1 MILICK
7 FLSFILS
14 LRGFLSRSKNC
25 VYALLFLVFFFNSF
39 NSFAQETVTPRIVKK
54 IPHDSKAFTQGFIVD
69 EGVFYESTGLYG
81 NSSLR
86 KYNAYSGKLI
96 RKILLEDK
104 FFAEGLTLLND
115 KLYQLTWKS
124 GIMFV
129 YDKTTFE
136 IEKILRY
143 SGDGWGLTNNKKY
156 LVMSDGSN
164 ILKFRDP
171 RTLRT
176 IRSIAITDN
185 GVPVNNLNELEF
197 VGSEIWA
204 NIWKSDLVAC
214 IDSATGELVRWI
226 DFSSISERTGSEDVL
241 NGIAYDKDEDHI
253 FVTGKFWDAIYEISI
268 NGL

>member
-7 FLSFILS
+7 FLSPYSFLLRFLTCTKSHIYS
-14 LRGFLSRSKNC
+14 LVLLGFLVND
-25 VYALLFLVFFFNSF
+25 FH
-39 NSFAQETVTPRIVKK
+39 SFAQETVIPRIVKK

-69 EGVFYESTGLYG
+69 KGVFYESTGLYG

-86 KYNAYSGKLI
+86 EYNAYSGKLI
-96 RKILLEDK
+96 RKISLEDK

-124 GIMFV
+124 GMMFV
-129 YDKTTFE
+129 YDKKTFE

-143 SGDGWGLTNNKKY
+143 SGEGWGLTNSDKY
-156 LVMSDGSN
+156 LVMSNGSN

-171 RTLRT
+171 KTLR
-176 IRSIAITDN
+176 IVRSIAVTHN
-185 GVPVNNLNELEF
+185 GLPVKNLNELEF
-197 VGSEIWA
+197 VGNEIWA

-214 IDSATGELVRWI
+214 INSETGKLVRWI
-226 DFSSISERTGSEDVL
+226 DFTSISEKIGDEDVL
-241 NGIAYDKDEDHI
+241 NGIAYDKEEDKI
-253 FVTGKFWDAIYEISI
+253 YVTGKFWNSIYEVSF

>member
-14 LRGFLSRSKNC
+14 LIRFLSCSKNH
-25 VYALLFLVFFFNSF
+25 VYALILLVFSFNGF

-69 EGVFYESTGLYG
+69 KGVFYESTGLYG

-86 KYNAYSGKLI
+86 EYNAYSGKLI
-96 RKILLEDK
+96 RKISLEDK

-124 GIMFV
+124 GMMFV
-129 YDKTTFE
+129 YDKKTFE

-143 SGDGWGLTNNKKY
+143 SGEGWGLTNSDKY
-156 LVMSDGSN
+156 LVMSNGSN

-171 RTLRT
+171 KTLR
-176 IRSIAITDN
+176 IVRSIAVTHN
-185 GVPVNNLNELEF
+185 GLPVKNLNELEF
-197 VGSEIWA
+197 VGNEIWA

-214 IDSATGELVRWI
+214 INSETGKLVRWI
-226 DFSSISERTGSEDVL
+226 DFTSISEKIGDEDVL
-241 NGIAYDKDEDHI
+241 NGIAYDKEEDKI
-253 FVTGKFWDAIYEISI
+253 YVTGKFWNSIYEVSF

>member
-1 MILICK
+1 M
-7 FLSFILS
+7 
-14 LRGFLSRSKNC
+14 
-25 VYALLFLVFFFNSF
+25 
-39 NSFAQETVTPRIVKK
+39 
-54 IPHDSKAFTQGFIVD
+54 
-69 EGVFYESTGLYG
+69 
-81 NSSLR
+81 
-86 KYNAYSGKLI
+86 I

-143 SGDGWGLTNNKKY
+143 SGEGWGLTNNDKY

-171 RTLRT
+171 KTLRI
-176 IRSIAITDN
+176 IRSIAVTHN
-185 GVPVNNLNELEF
+185 GLPVNNLNELEF
-197 VGSEIWA
+197 VGNEIWA

-214 IDSATGELVRWI
+214 INSDTGKLVRWI
-226 DFSSISERTGSEDVL
+226 DFTSMSEKTGDEDVL
-241 NGIAYDKDEDHI
+241 NGIAYDKGKDQI
-253 FVTGKFWDAIYEISI
+253 FVTGKFWNAIYEVSFK
-268 NGL
+268 GP

>member
-14 LRGFLSRSKNC
+14 LIRFLSCSKNH
-25 VYALLFLVFFFNSF
+25 VYALILLVFSFNGF
-39 NSFAQETVTPRIVKK
+39 NSFAQETVIPRIVKK

-69 EGVFYESTGLYG
+69 KGVFYESTGLYG

-86 KYNAYSGKLI
+86 EYNAYSGKLI
-96 RKILLEDK
+96 RKISLEDK
-104 FFAEGLTLLND
+104 FFAEGLTLFNGR
-115 KLYQLTWKS
+115 LYQLTWKS
-124 GIMFV
+124 GVMFV

-136 IEKILRY
+136 IIKILSY
-143 SGDGWGLTNNKKY
+143 NGEGWGLTSNNKY

-171 RTLRT
+171 STLRV
-176 IRSIAITDN
+176 IRSIAITYN
-185 GVPVNNLNELEF
+185 GLPVNNLNELEF
-197 VGSEIWA
+197 VGNEIWA

-226 DFSSISERTGSEDVL
+226 DFSSISERNGAEDVL
-241 NGIAYDKDEDHI
+241 NGIAYDKVEDRI
-253 FVTGKFWDAIYEISI
+253 FVTGKFWNSIYEVSI
-268 NGL
+268 QEQ

>member
-54 IPHDSKAFTQGFIVD
+54 IPHDSNAFTQGFIVD
-69 EGVFYESTGLYG
+69 KGVFYESTGLYG
-81 NSSLR
+81 SSSLQ

-96 RKILLEDK
+96 KKISLEDK

-124 GIMFV
+124 GVMFV

-143 SGDGWGLTNNKKY
+143 GGEGWGLTHNDKY
-156 LVMSDGSN
+156 LVMSNGSN
-164 ILKFRDP
+164 TLKFRDP
-171 RTLRT
+171 KTLRL
-176 IRSIAITDN
+176 IRSISVTHN
-185 GVPVNNLNELEF
+185 GLPVKNLNELEF
-197 VGSEIWA
+197 IGNEIWA

-214 IDSATGELVRWI
+214 INSDTGKLVRWI
-226 DFSSISERTGSEDVL
+226 DFTSISEKTGDEDVL
-241 NGIAYDKDEDHI
+241 NGIAYDKEKDKI
-253 FVTGKFWDAIYEISI
+253 FVTGKFWNSIYEVSL
-268 NGL
+268 N

>member
-54 IPHDSKAFTQGFIVD
+54 IPHDSNAFTQGFIVD
-69 EGVFYESTGLYG
+69 KGVFYESTGLYG
-81 NSSLR
+81 SSSLR

-96 RKILLEDK
+96 KKISLEDK

-124 GIMFV
+124 GVMFV

-143 SGDGWGLTNNKKY
+143 GGEGWGLTHNDKY

-164 ILKFRDP
+164 TLKFRDP
-171 RTLRT
+171 KTLRL
-176 IRSIAITDN
+176 IRSISVTHN
-185 GVPVNNLNELEF
+185 GLPVKNLNELEF
-197 VGSEIWA
+197 IGNEIWA

-214 IDSATGELVRWI
+214 INSDTGKLVRWI
-226 DFSSISERTGSEDVL
+226 DFTSISEKTGDEDVL
-241 NGIAYDKDEDHI
+241 NGIAYDKEKDKI
-253 FVTGKFWDAIYEISI
+253 FVTGKFWNSIYEVSL
-268 NGL
+268 N

>member
-14 LRGFLSRSKNC
+14 LRGFSSLSKNC

-54 IPHDSKAFTQGFIVD
+54 IPHDSNAFTQGFIVD
-69 EGVFYESTGLYG
+69 KGVFYESTGLYG

-96 RKILLEDK
+96 RKISLDDK

-124 GIMFV
+124 GVMFV

-143 SGDGWGLTNNKKY
+143 GGEGWGLTHNDKY
-156 LVMSDGSN
+156 LVMSNGSN
-164 ILKFRDP
+164 TLKFRDP
-171 RTLRT
+171 KTLRL
-176 IRSIAITDN
+176 IRSISVTHN
-185 GVPVNNLNELEF
+185 GLPVKNLNELEF
-197 VGSEIWA
+197 IGNEIWA

-214 IDSATGELVRWI
+214 INSDTGKLVRWI
-226 DFSSISERTGSEDVL
+226 DFTSISEKTGDEDVL
-241 NGIAYDKDEDHI
+241 NGIAYDKEKDKI
-253 FVTGKFWDAIYEISI
+253 FITGKFWNSIYEVSF

>member
-54 IPHDSKAFTQGFIVD
+54 IPHDSNAFTQGFIVD
-69 EGVFYESTGLYG
+69 KGVFYESTGLYG
-81 NSSLR
+81 KSSLR

-96 RKILLEDK
+96 KKISLEDK

-124 GIMFV
+124 GVMFV

-136 IEKILRY
+136 IEKILQY
-143 SGDGWGLTNNKKY
+143 GGEGWGLTHNDKY
-156 LVMSDGSN
+156 LVMSNGSN
-164 ILKFRDP
+164 TLKFRDP
-171 RTLRT
+171 KTLRL
-176 IRSIAITDN
+176 IRSISVTHN
-185 GVPVNNLNELEF
+185 GLPVKNLNELEF
-197 VGSEIWA
+197 IGNEIWA

-214 IDSATGELVRWI
+214 INSDTGKLVRWI
-226 DFSSISERTGSEDVL
+226 DFTSISEKTGDEDVL
-241 NGIAYDKDEDHI
+241 NGIAYDKEKDKI
-253 FVTGKFWDAIYEISI
+253 FVTGKFWNSIYEVSL
-268 NGL
+268 N

>member
-1 MILICK
+1 MTSICK
-7 FLSFILS
+7 FLSFVFFL
-14 LRGFLSRSKNC
+14 LRFSARSKSH
-25 VYALLFLVFFFNSF
+25 VFAATLLLFFLNFFTSF
-39 NSFAQETVTPRIVKK
+39 SQETVKPQIVKK
-54 IPHDSKAFTQGFIVD
+54 IPHDIKAFTQGFIVD
-69 EGVFYESTGLYG
+69 RGIFYESTGLYG

-86 KYNAYSGKLI
+86 KYNAHSGKLI

-176 IRSIAITDN
+176 IRSIAITYN

-214 IDSATGELVRWI
+214 IDSITGELVRWI

-241 NGIAYDKDEDHI
+241 NGIAYDKVEGRI
-253 FVTGKFWDAIYEISI
+253 FVTGKFWDAIYEVSI
-268 NGL
+268 NEL

>member
-54 IPHDSKAFTQGFIVD
+54 IPHDSNAFTQGFIVD
-69 EGVFYESTGLYG
+69 KGVFYESTGLYG

-96 RKILLEDK
+96 RKISLDDK

-124 GIMFV
+124 GIIFV
-129 YDKTTFE
+129 YDKMTFE

-143 SGDGWGLTNNKKY
+143 NGQGWGLTNNDKY
-156 LVMSDGSN
+156 LVMSNGSN
-164 ILKFRDP
+164 TLKFRDP
-171 RTLRT
+171 KTLRL
-176 IRSIAITDN
+176 IRSISVTHN
-185 GVPVNNLNELEF
+185 GLPVKNLNELEF
-197 VGSEIWA
+197 VRNEIWA

-214 IDSATGELVRWI
+214 INSDTGKLVRWI
-226 DFSSISERTGSEDVL
+226 DFTSISEKTGDEDVL
-241 NGIAYDKDEDHI
+241 NGIAYDKEKDKI
-253 FVTGKFWDAIYEISI
+253 FVTGKFWNSIYEVSL
-268 NGL
+268 N

>member
-54 IPHDSKAFTQGFIVD
+54 IPHDSNAFTQGFIVD
-69 EGVFYESTGLYG
+69 KGVFYESTGLYG
-81 NSSLR
+81 KSSLR

-96 RKILLEDK
+96 KKISLEDK

-124 GIMFV
+124 GVMFV

-143 SGDGWGLTNNKKY
+143 GGEGWGLTHNDKY
-156 LVMSDGSN
+156 LVMSNGSN
-164 ILKFRDP
+164 TLKFRDP
-171 RTLRT
+171 KTLRL
-176 IRSIAITDN
+176 IRSISVTHN
-185 GVPVNNLNELEF
+185 GLPVKNLNELEF
-197 VGSEIWA
+197 IGNEIWA

-214 IDSATGELVRWI
+214 INSDTGKLVRWI
-226 DFSSISERTGSEDVL
+226 DFTSISEKTGDEDVL
-241 NGIAYDKDEDHI
+241 NGIAYDKEKDKI
-253 FVTGKFWDAIYEISI
+253 FVTGKFWNSIYEVSL
-268 NGL
+268 N

>member
-54 IPHDSKAFTQGFIVD
+54 IPHDSNAFTQGFIVD
-69 EGVFYESTGLYG
+69 KGVFYESTGLYG
-81 NSSLR
+81 SSSLR

-96 RKILLEDK
+96 KKISLEDK

-124 GIMFV
+124 GVMFV

-143 SGDGWGLTNNKKY
+143 GGEGWGLTHNDKY
-156 LVMSDGSN
+156 LVMSNGSN
-164 ILKFRDP
+164 TLKFRDP
-171 RTLRT
+171 KTLRL
-176 IRSIAITDN
+176 IRSISVTHN
-185 GVPVNNLNELEF
+185 GLPVKNLNELEF
-197 VGSEIWA
+197 IGNEIWA

-214 IDSATGELVRWI
+214 INSDTGKLVRWI
-226 DFSSISERTGSEDVL
+226 DFTSISEKTGDEDVL
-241 NGIAYDKDEDHI
+241 NGIAYDKEKDKI
-253 FVTGKFWDAIYEISI
+253 FVTGKFWNSIYEVSL
-268 NGL
+268 N

>member
-25 VYALLFLVFFFNSF
+25 VYALLFLEFFFNSF

-54 IPHDSKAFTQGFIVD
+54 IPHDSNAFTQGFIVD
-69 EGVFYESTGLYG
+69 KGVFYESTGLYG
-81 NSSLR
+81 SSSLR

-96 RKILLEDK
+96 KKISLEDK

-124 GIMFV
+124 GVMFV

-143 SGDGWGLTNNKKY
+143 GGEGWGLTHNDKY
-156 LVMSDGSN
+156 LVMSNGSN
-164 ILKFRDP
+164 TLKFRDP
-171 RTLRT
+171 KTLRL
-176 IRSIAITDN
+176 IRSISVTHN
-185 GVPVNNLNELEF
+185 GLPVKNLNELEF
-197 VGSEIWA
+197 IGNEIWA

-214 IDSATGELVRWI
+214 INSDTGKLVRWI
-226 DFSSISERTGSEDVL
+226 DFTSISEKTGDEDVL
-241 NGIAYDKDEDHI
+241 NGIAYDKEKDKI
-253 FVTGKFWDAIYEISI
+253 FVTGKFWNSIYEVSL
-268 NGL
+268 N

>member
-1 MILICK
+1 MASICK
-7 FLSFILS
+7 FLSPYFFL
-14 LRGFLSRSKNC
+14 LRLPTCTKSHI
-25 VYALLFLVFFFNSF
+25 YLLALLVFLVNDFH
-39 NSFAQETVTPRIVKK
+39 SFAQEKVTPRIVKK
-54 IPHDSKAFTQGFIVD
+54 IPHDSKAFTQGFIV
-69 EGVFYESTGLYG
+69 EKGVFYESTGLYG

-96 RKILLEDK
+96 RKVSLNDK

-124 GIMFV
+124 GMMFV

-143 SGDGWGLTNNKKY
+143 SGEGWGLTNNDKY
-156 LVMSDGSN
+156 LVMSNGSN

-171 RTLRT
+171 KTLRI
-176 IRSIAITDN
+176 IRSIAVTHN
-185 GVPVNNLNELEF
+185 GLPVNNLNELEF
-197 VGSEIWA
+197 VGNEIWA

-214 IDSATGELVRWI
+214 INSDTGKLIRWI
-226 DFSSISERTGSEDVL
+226 DFTSISEKTGDEDVL
-241 NGIAYDKDEDHI
+241 NGIAYDKEKDQI
-253 FVTGKFWDAIYEISI
+253 FITGKFWNSIYEVSF

>member
-54 IPHDSKAFTQGFIVD
+54 IPHDSNAFTQGFIVD
-69 EGVFYESTGLYG
+69 KGVFYESTGLYG
-81 NSSLR
+81 SSSLR

-96 RKILLEDK
+96 KKISLEDK

-124 GIMFV
+124 GVMFV

-136 IEKILRY
+136 IEKILQY
-143 SGDGWGLTNNKKY
+143 GGEGWGLTHNDKY
-156 LVMSDGSN
+156 LVMSNGSN
-164 ILKFRDP
+164 TLKFRDP
-171 RTLRT
+171 KTLRL
-176 IRSIAITDN
+176 IRSISVTHN
-185 GVPVNNLNELEF
+185 GLPVKNLNELEF
-197 VGSEIWA
+197 IGNEIWA

-214 IDSATGELVRWI
+214 INSDTGKLVRWI
-226 DFSSISERTGSEDVL
+226 DFTSISEKTGDEDVL
-241 NGIAYDKDEDHI
+241 NGIAYDKEKDKI
-253 FVTGKFWDAIYEISI
+253 FVTGKFWNSIYEVSL
-268 NGL
+268 N

>member
-54 IPHDSKAFTQGFIVD
+54 IPHDSNAFTQGFIVD
-69 EGVFYESTGLYG
+69 KGVFYESTGLYG
-81 NSSLR
+81 SSSLR

-96 RKILLEDK
+96 KKISLEDK
-104 FFAEGLTLLND
+104 FFAEGLTLIND

-124 GIMFV
+124 GVMFV

-143 SGDGWGLTNNKKY
+143 GGEGWGLTHNDKY

-164 ILKFRDP
+164 TLKFRDP
-171 RTLRT
+171 KTLRL
-176 IRSIAITDN
+176 IRSISVTHN
-185 GVPVNNLNELEF
+185 GLPVKNLNELEF
-197 VGSEIWA
+197 IGNEIWA

-214 IDSATGELVRWI
+214 INSDTGKLVRWI
-226 DFSSISERTGSEDVL
+226 DFTSISEKTGDEDVL
-241 NGIAYDKDEDHI
+241 NGIAYDKEKDKI
-253 FVTGKFWDAIYEISI
+253 FVTGKFWNSIYEVSL
-268 NGL
+268 N

>member
-25 VYALLFLVFFFNSF
+25 VYALLFLVFFFNCF

-54 IPHDSKAFTQGFIVD
+54 IPHDSNAFTQGFIVD
-69 EGVFYESTGLYG
+69 KGVFYESTGLYG

-96 RKILLEDK
+96 RKISLDDK

-124 GIMFV
+124 GIIFV
-129 YDKTTFE
+129 YDKMTFE

-143 SGDGWGLTNNKKY
+143 SGEGWGLTNNDKY
-156 LVMSDGSN
+156 LVMSDGTN
-164 ILKFRDP
+164 TLKFRDP
-171 RTLRT
+171 KTLRI
-176 IRSIAITDN
+176 IRSIAVTHN
-185 GVPVNNLNELEF
+185 GLPVKNLNELEF
-197 VGSEIWA
+197 VGNEIWA

-214 IDSATGELVRWI
+214 INSDTGRLVRWI
-226 DFSSISERTGSEDVL
+226 DFTSISEKNGNEDVL
-241 NGIAYDKDEDHI
+241 NGIAYDKEKDKI
-253 FVTGKFWDAIYEISI
+253 FVTGKFWNSIYEVSL